1 MSPLLMLWT
10 APPPARECHEW
21 GVLLKPSRFGG
32 ANHANDYDSRSRYR
46 QIGFSGPRRRCWWP
60 GGYPPSIEASLCP
73 GVLPEA
79 NAMSGRYRGLRL
91 VAPLVARAPGTWSH
105 RAADAA
111 GLREALCQ
119 TGLHVGRR
127 HQPHGVTKCL
137 ELARPM

>member
-1 MSPLLMLWT
+1 MN
-10 APPPARECHEW
+10 

-46 QIGFSGPRRRCWWP
+46 QIGLSGPWRRCWWP
-60 GGYPPSIEASLCP
+60 GGYPPSIEASLRP

-79 NAMSGRYRGLRL
+79 NAMSGRYRSLRL

-111 GLREALCQ
+111 GCMITAN
-119 TGLHVGRR
+119 RR
-127 HQPHGVTKCL
+127 
-137 ELARPM
+137 ARATIAFFIPRR